1 VSRVLKA
8 GQVVS
13 VKQESASRVAAEL
26 AVEQERQTAVA
37 QAYAAGYDDGRAAAV
52 RDGAEAA
59 PRGAAALERLL
70 HVAAQQRTDV
80 VDASSRA
87 VLAAAVDI
95 AEWILRH
102 ELGNDTRSVLDR
114 LGAAAQALMPST
126 TARVTVS
133 PADEAAVRGWA
144 VRHDVEVVVD
154 PALAAGD
161 AHFHNGAGHVDVTV
175 SAALRIAA
183 EALGVDPARGPQ

>member
-1 VSRVLKA
+1 MSRVLKA
-8 GQVVS
+8 DAVLS

-26 AVEQERQTAVA
+26 AAEQERQAVVA
-37 QAYAAGYDDGRAAAV
+37 EAYAAGYDDGRAAAV
-52 RDGAEAA
+52 REGAEAA

-70 HVAAQQRTDV
+70 HVAMQQRTDL
-80 VDASSRA
+80 VDTSSRA

-102 ELGNDTRSVLDR
+102 ELSSDSRSLLER
-114 LGAAAQALMPST
+114 LAASAQALMPSA
-126 TARVTVS
+126 TARVVVS
-133 PADEAAVRGWA
+133 PSDEAAVRGWA
-144 VRHDVEVVVD
+144 QRHDVDVVVD

-161 AHFHNGAGHVDVTV
+161 ARFDNGAGHVEVTV

>member
-1 VSRVLKA
+1 MSRVLKA
-8 GQVVS
+8 DAVLS
-13 VKQESASRVAAEL
+13 VKHESAARLAAEL
-26 AVEQERQTAVA
+26 AAEEERQAAVA
-37 QAYAAGYDDGRAAAV
+37 AAYAAGYDDGRAAAV
-52 RDGAEAA
+52 REGAEAG

-70 HVAAQQRTDV
+70 QVAAQQRTDL
-80 VDASSRA
+80 VDTSSRA

-102 ELGNDTRSVLDR
+102 ELSSDTRSVLDR
-114 LGAAAQALMPST
+114 LAAAAQALMPST
-126 TARVTVS
+126 SARVRVS

-144 VRHDVEVVVD
+144 LRHDVEVVVD
-154 PALAAGD
+154 PALPAGD
-161 AHFHNGAGHVDVTV
+161 AHFDNGAGHVEVTV